1 MPDDHI
7 HSPPHYMAGD
17 YECHQIQ
24 DALASTLWK
33 GDPKVVRLGNALK
46 YLWRACSKGK
56 RDEDLRKAATEIL
69 LALDEDWR
77 MRVRPGAAVCWTD
90 DMDDAPIE
98 SVPFEIETSGGSFVR
113 VTRSF
118 SGNFCSLRL
127 LGRESEAETAMSKE
141 DALKIGGALV
151 AWAKGESK

>member
-1 MPDDHI
+1 MTTDHI
-7 HSPPHYMAGD
+7 HSPAHYMAGD

-77 MRVRPGAAVCWTD
+77 MRVRPG
-90 DMDDAPIE
+90 M
-98 SVPFEIETSGGSFVR
+98 SVGYPAECAEGWPDYEFKELTYGAEVMLEALGKTNCMTVRCGPENKTSALMTEEEAFNIGS
-113 VTRSF
+113 
-118 SGNFCSLRL
+118 
-127 LGRESEAETAMSKE
+127 
-141 DALKIGGALV
+141 ALV
-151 AWAKGESK
+151 AWAKGESI